1 MPERMKRLWGEQDAG
16 EVEMGGER
24 MTGRGKHGLRAAAVL
39 LGAMILLS
47 GCAGARESD
56 AVSNAMLAI
65 GDRDFEGAV
74 KTLEAAEKDGE
85 HSRSLFRA
93 LGIAEMG
100 MGDYQSAA
108 EYLEKALT
116 KSSGIPDDCD
126 FDINFYLASCYFKL
140 GRNEDARDVYN
151 AILAMRPESVE
162 GHRLRAT
169 VDLAEGDADAADADF
184 RKAIELAPTDFD
196 GMIAAYETMKSYGQ
210 EEKGQAYLKEALD
223 KSASM
228 SDYDKGRMY
237 YYLGD
242 YDSAKASLE
251 KAGKAENGSYRT
263 TLLLGQ
269 TYEALGSHDYAAD
282 TYEKYLAGDQTH
294 AEIYNQLGL
303 CRLQLNNPKA
313 ALTAFQT
320 GEKITGNT
328 IMQSLRF
335 NEIVAYERL
344 GDFEKAAALIESY
357 LKQYPEDTE
366 AQREAIFLRTR

>member
-1 MPERMKRLWGEQDAG
+1 
-16 EVEMGGER
+16 
-24 MTGRGKHGLRAAAVL
+24 MTGRGRRGLCAAAVL
-39 LGAMILLS
+39 LGAMVLLS
-47 GCAGARESD
+47 GCAGVRESD

-100 MGDYQSAA
+100 MGDYESAA
-108 EYLEKALT
+108 GYLEKALT

-140 GRNEDARDVYN
+140 
-151 AILAMRPESVE
+151 MRPESVE

-196 GMIAAYETMKSYGQ
+196 GMITAYETMKSYGQ

-223 KSASM
+223 KPASM

-251 KAGKAENGSYRT
+251 KAGKSENGSYRT

-320 GEKITGNT
+320 GEKITGNA

-344 GDFEKAAALIESY
+344 GDFEKAATLIESY

-366 AQREAIFLRTR
+366 AQREAIFLRTRRSAGT

>member
-126 FDINFYLASCYFKL
+126 FDINFYLASCYFRC
-140 GRNEDARDVYN
+140 GRRAWRDTGSGRRW
-151 AILAMRPESVE
+151 ISRREMRMP
-162 GHRLRAT
+162 
-169 VDLAEGDADAADADF
+169 
-184 RKAIELAPTDFD
+184 
-196 GMIAAYETMKSYGQ
+196 
-210 EEKGQAYLKEALD
+210 
-223 KSASM
+223 
-228 SDYDKGRMY
+228 
-237 YYLGD
+237 
-242 YDSAKASLE
+242 
-251 KAGKAENGSYRT
+251 
-263 TLLLGQ
+263 
-269 TYEALGSHDYAAD
+269 
-282 TYEKYLAGDQTH
+282 
-294 AEIYNQLGL
+294 
-303 CRLQLNNPKA
+303 
-313 ALTAFQT
+313 
-320 GEKITGNT
+320 
-328 IMQSLRF
+328 
-335 NEIVAYERL
+335 
-344 GDFEKAAALIESY
+344 
-357 LKQYPEDTE
+357 
-366 AQREAIFLRTR
+366 RTRISGKPSSSHPRILTG

>member
-1 MPERMKRLWGEQDAG
+1 M
-16 EVEMGGER
+16 
-24 MTGRGKHGLRAAAVL
+24 
-39 LGAMILLS
+39 
-47 GCAGARESD
+47 
-56 AVSNAMLAI
+56 
-65 GDRDFEGAV
+65 
-74 KTLEAAEKDGE
+74 
-85 HSRSLFRA
+85 
-93 LGIAEMG
+93 
-100 MGDYQSAA
+100 
-108 EYLEKALT
+108 
-116 KSSGIPDDCD
+116 
-126 FDINFYLASCYFKL
+126 
-140 GRNEDARDVYN
+140 
-151 AILAMRPESVE
+151 MRPESVE

-282 TYEKYLAGDQTH
+282 TYEKYLASDQTH

>member
-126 FDINFYLASCYFKL
+126 FDINFY
-140 GRNEDARDVYN
+140 
-151 AILAMRPESVE
+151 LAMRPESVE

-282 TYEKYLAGDQTH
+282 TYEKYLASDQTH

>member
-223 KSASM
+223 KLS
-228 SDYDKGRMY
+228 R
-237 YYLGD
+237 
-242 YDSAKASLE
+242 
-251 KAGKAENGSYRT
+251 
-263 TLLLGQ
+263 
-269 TYEALGSHDYAAD
+269 
-282 TYEKYLAGDQTH
+282 
-294 AEIYNQLGL
+294 
-303 CRLQLNNPKA
+303 RL
-313 ALTAFQT
+313 
-320 GEKITGNT
+320 
-328 IMQSLRF
+328 
-335 NEIVAYERL
+335 
-344 GDFEKAAALIESY
+344 
-357 LKQYPEDTE
+357 
-366 AQREAIFLRTR
+366 

>member
-1 MPERMKRLWGEQDAG
+1 
-16 EVEMGGER
+16 
-24 MTGRGKHGLRAAAVL
+24 MTGRGRRGLCAAAVL
-39 LGAMILLS
+39 LGAMVLLS
-47 GCAGARESD
+47 GCAGVRESD

-100 MGDYQSAA
+100 MGDYESAA
-108 EYLEKALT
+108 GYLEKALT

-126 FDINFYLASCYFKL
+126 F
-140 GRNEDARDVYN
+140 E
-151 AILAMRPESVE
+151 MRPESVE

-196 GMIAAYETMKSYGQ
+196 GMITAYETMKSYGQ

-223 KSASM
+223 KPASM

-251 KAGKAENGSYRT
+251 KAGKSENGSYRT

-320 GEKITGNT
+320 GEKITGNA

-344 GDFEKAAALIESY
+344 GDFEKAATLIESY

-366 AQREAIFLRTR
+366 AQREAIFLRTRRSAGT

>member
-126 FDINFYLASCYFKL
+126 FDINFYL
-140 GRNEDARDVYN
+140 
-151 AILAMRPESVE
+151 MRPESVE

-282 TYEKYLAGDQTH
+282 TYEKYLASDQTH

>member
-126 FDINFYLASCYFKL
+126 FDINFYLA
-140 GRNEDARDVYN
+140 
-151 AILAMRPESVE
+151 
-162 GHRLRAT
+162 RA
-169 VDLAEGDADAADADF
+169 
-184 RKAIELAPTDFD
+184 
-196 GMIAAYETMKSYGQ
+196 Q
-210 EEKGQAYLKEALD
+210 
-223 KSASM
+223 
-228 SDYDKGRMY
+228 
-237 YYLGD
+237 
-242 YDSAKASLE
+242 
-251 KAGKAENGSYRT
+251 
-263 TLLLGQ
+263 
-269 TYEALGSHDYAAD
+269 
-282 TYEKYLAGDQTH
+282 
-294 AEIYNQLGL
+294 
-303 CRLQLNNPKA
+303 
-313 ALTAFQT
+313 
-320 GEKITGNT
+320 
-328 IMQSLRF
+328 
-335 NEIVAYERL
+335 
-344 GDFEKAAALIESY
+344 
-357 LKQYPEDTE
+357 
-366 AQREAIFLRTR
+366 